1 MSYGYRLQYA
11 ALVGWLTI
19 VVIGSPCAAQNVP
32 VENPSTVNF
41 TKESPA
47 GERVTHPKSDNKND
61 RTSNLPT
68 PLSVRIGEDPVESDP
83 SRNREKTADQRE
95 AENLQLQRDSTK
107 AAERSADIAE
117 RAYWQNW
124 GPIALG
130 LIGFPIIAWSLVV
143 SIRASTTAT
152 KAVEVFVQ
160 SERPVLFPGNA
171 KIERRDADVFHVFFD
186 ILNYGRTVAFP
197 TGYTANESHGGK
209 VITEFRGA
217 MSRPISA
224 GGCIKFTAPFV
235 QVQID
240 DGLRAQ
246 IQAGREM
253 FITGEIRY
261 RDNFGKRWASKFK
274 YEFIIK
280 EDGSEDIVWIDDGW
294 RDEEDDGKKT

>member
-1 MSYGYRLQYA
+1 M
-11 ALVGWLTI
+11 
-19 VVIGSPCAAQNVP
+19 
-32 VENPSTVNF
+32 
-41 TKESPA
+41 
-47 GERVTHPKSDNKND
+47 
-61 RTSNLPT
+61 
-68 PLSVRIGEDPVESDP
+68 
-83 SRNREKTADQRE
+83 
-95 AENLQLQRDSTK
+95 K
-107 AAERSADIAE
+107 AADAAEKSAEYARLAIEPAWRQVWVGVFGLFLLGWTLCETRITARAAIRSADAAM
-117 RAYWQNW
+117 RSVDS
-124 GPIALG
+124 
-130 LIGFPIIAWSLVV
+130 LI
-143 SIRASTTAT
+143 
-152 KAVEVFVQ
+152 Q

-240 DGLRAQ
+240 DGLRTQ

-261 RDNFGKRWASKFK
+261 RDNFGKRWISEFK

-294 RDEEDDGKKT
+294 RDEEDRSEQA